1 MADIQMEIM
10 SIIQRELGNRASLI
24 KWLQATLNIDYS
36 SAHRKA
42 RGNSQLKLEEL
53 VLLSQKLPA
62 INKVW
67 HHHNNTSLLVGKQSY
82 FHDFESIEDYLNE
95 VHGKMQQAVQ
105 NNMTLYYFARD
116 FPIFLFLAHPVL
128 TDYKMSMWTH
138 ELEQSGIRN
147 LPERIHRKC
156 KAIFKR
162 YLELPSEEIW
172 FTKALQNQMDQLHW
186 HHSIEAINS
195 EELKTIKQAFA
206 HTLQR
211 FQEFALEGSKTAD
224 KPSNYHLFS
233 SGFSTLNNG
242 GIFKNESHQELSLA
256 LMSVFFMATT
266 QKDMMAVFER
276 EYAAHLKSA
285 LSLQNQKWSAQF
297 FGEQMKILED
307 SLS

>member
-24 KWLQATLNIDYS
+24 KWLEATLNIDYS

-53 VLLSQKLPA
+53 ALLSHQLPA
-62 INKVW
+62 INEVW
-67 HHHNNTSLLVGKQSY
+67 HQNNHPNQLVGKQSY
-82 FHDFESIEDYLNE
+82 FNDFESIEEYLDE
-95 VHGKMQQAVQ
+95 VQSKMQQAVQ

-128 TDYKMSMWTH
+128 TDYKMSMWAH
-138 ELEQSGIRN
+138 ELEQNGIRK
-147 LPERIHRKC
+147 LPERLHQKC
-156 KAIFKR
+156 RTIFER
-162 YLELPSEEIW
+162 YLQLPSEEIW
-172 FTKALQNQMDQLHW
+172 FAKALQNQMDQLHW
-186 HHSIEAINS
+186 HHSIQAITA
-195 EELKTIKQAFA
+195 EELKSIKQAFA

-211 FQEFALEGSKTAD
+211 FQEFALKGSKTAE

-266 QKDMMAVFER
+266 QKDMIAVFER
-276 EYAAHLKSA
+276 EYAAHLKNA

-297 FGEQMKILED
+297 FGEQLKILE
-307 SLS
+307 